1 MVFGMAGLACTYVK
15 DDKSRKIH
23 QGRSGSDCCEHT
35 FAKIRQINPNSTIM
49 QASQCVSKISA
60 QGAVQSNMFTGK
72 RGKMNAAGTSVDAK
86 DFFGELAKRP
96 KKKKKKK
103 K

>member
-1 MVFGMAGLACTYVK
+1 MVFGMAGLACTYLK

-49 QASQCVSKISA
+49 QARQCVSKISA

-72 RGKMNAAGTSVDAK
+72 RGKMNAAGTSVDPN
-86 DFFGELAKRP
+86 DFFEPMAKRP
-96 KKKKKKK
+96 KTKK
-103 K
+103 